1 MTMLSVQLLYWLQ
14 HKVMTTLKQQQHI
27 KWNPY
32 KQTPLRSSLC
42 LEYGGIRISGASD
55 ILPVGMVMC
64 SQAVEHDKAA
74 FFNLSIAVQC

>member
-1 MTMLSVQLLYWLQ
+1 M
-14 HKVMTTLKQQQHI
+14 
-27 KWNPY
+27 
-32 KQTPLRSSLC
+32 C